1 MARYAYTPRDPT
13 SPSIMKWN
21 GIEFRANVFIDFNP
35 IKHSYFVPITRTWV
49 DETSQR
55 VMSVTTETRMSMLE
69 IARSNPDFTIEG
81 EEKGSVPRT
90 GKGKAPKTPEEYRA
104 HAMAWIVAAK
114 GMDDL
119 ERWDDEEALREK
131 CGVGDDDLK
140 FLQPHFDAKHKQLSV
155 VAEEE
160 AA

>member
-1 MARYAYTPRDPT
+1 M
-13 SPSIMKWN
+13 
-21 GIEFRANVFIDFNP
+21 
-35 IKHSYFVPITRTWV
+35 
-49 DETSQR
+49 
-55 VMSVTTETRMSMLE
+55 
-69 IARSNPDFTIEG
+69 
-81 EEKGSVPRT
+81 PRT

-104 HAMAWIVAAK
+104 HAMAWIVAAR

-155 VAEEE
+155 VAGGGHYGVVTRNSTCRRVRQRGHCASQRNANLEQDGTDG
-160 AA
+160 